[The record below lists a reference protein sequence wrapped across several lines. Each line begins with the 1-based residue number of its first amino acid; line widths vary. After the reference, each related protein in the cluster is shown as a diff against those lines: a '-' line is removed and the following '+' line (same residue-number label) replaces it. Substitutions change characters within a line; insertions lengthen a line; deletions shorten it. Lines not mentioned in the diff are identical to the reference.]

1 MPAGQAFVACAGAV
15 ADAVAKG
22 RGQGKGKDPGEA
34 RFWPGPD
41 GAGGCVAPGLTWFGA
56 GLGQAGLRMSPTAEL
71 WSWPSAGTQL
81 AYPGTALCPF
91 RP

>member
-1 MPAGQAFVACAGAV
+1 MVPAGQTLV
-15 ADAVAKG
+15 ADANG

-41 GAGGCVAPGLTWFGA
+41 CAGLCVAPGLTWFGA
-56 GLGQAGLRMSPTAEL
+56 GVGWAGFWTLPSAPP
-71 WSWPSAGTQL
+71 WSWPSAGTQP
-81 AYPGTALCPF
+81 ASPGTAPYPF